1 MSQSVA
7 LERASSKASAQF
19 GGAVRTTNLDLLL
32 ATVVALGLP
41 FLSAWL
47 LGATGGA
54 TLSLVVY
61 YVLCGVLLVRWRKG
75 TLDYQWPERWPW
87 LLFGLSLLGPLALT
101 AINWVSMQ
109 RLSAPALS
117 VAVTA
122 LVWAPVNAAYEQLSW
137 LYVLDAW
144 RNRWATGWRRW
155 LGLII
160 GVVLMVV
167 LIGLIHV
174 VFWIQFLPT
183 SEPTRWSSLSLP
195 VNFAMS
201 AAFALLYYRSRSL
214 WPTFVLHLLIDLQLV
229 LVPRYSI
236 LPDL

>member
-1 MSQSVA
+1 MSRSVTLGQIGTNPA
-7 LERASSKASAQF
+7 RF
-19 GGAVRTTNLDLLL
+19 GGATRTTNLDLLL
-32 ATVVALGLP
+32 ATAVALGLP
-41 FLSAWL
+41 FLTASL
-47 LGATGGA
+47 LWVTGGA

-61 YVLCGVLLVRWRKG
+61 YLVCGVLLVRWRKG

-87 LLFGLSLLGPLALT
+87 LLFGLSVLGPLALT
-101 AINWVSMQ
+101 AINWASM
-109 RLSAPALS
+109 RPLSAPATG
-117 VAVTA
+117 VALTA

-144 RNRWATGWRRW
+144 RNRWPSGWRRW
-155 LGLII
+155 LGLVV
-160 GVVLMVV
+160 GVALMIT

-174 VFWIQFLPT
+174 VFWIEFLPT
-183 SEPTRWSSLSLP
+183 TEPTRWSRLSLP
-195 VNFAMS
+195 INFAMS